1 MDPYDNSF
9 CCNGIIATDRS
20 LHPHAYEVAYQYR
33 SIHTTAT
40 SEQALKGEVEIYN
53 ENFFIDLSRYM
64 MEWDVEVD
72 GVKVLKGVVS
82 NLDVQPQVTAK
93 VNLEYN
99 VSDICEAAGLASLD
113 GSDVYLNVR
122 YVLKKADGVLPAD
135 SQVAYDQIA
144 LNEAAMPVPAAV
156 AGLPAMKH
164 ENGVYEFSGNMKW
177 NGADNDRILPWAV
190 IFDEQTGAIVSYKVD
205 KKQMVSEPLMPCFG
219 RAMTEN
225 DIGAKFHN
233 KLSGWLYP
241 EFKVSEL
248 DVVQN
253 DDCYSVSVVYAP
265 MNISAVNSKSSP
277 MECVAN
283 VTMTYQVYA
292 DGTVKGVE
300 TMTDGGNLAAAGTLP
315 RFGMEFA
322 MPGQFSVFEFFGN
335 GPFENYCDRNSAAMM
350 GHYVQRVEDQYHWG
364 YARPQESGTKT
375 QLKWMKV
382 LDDNGTGLMITSDVR
397 FSASA
402 LPLSRRQLDL
412 SLTGGERK
420 ENGDVRH
427 SLDMKKLACE
437 NIRSEGKTYVN
448 FDLKQMGVACVNSW
462 GAWPREE
469 HLVKGSQF
477 EFTFYISPVNN

>member
-1 MDPYDNSF
+1 
-9 CCNGIIATDRS
+9 
-20 LHPHAYEVAYQYR
+20 
-33 SIHTTAT
+33 
-40 SEQALKGEVEIYN
+40 
-53 ENFFIDLSRYM
+53 M

-82 NLDVQPQVTAK
+82 KLDVQPQKTAK
-93 VNLEYN
+93 VDLGYN
-99 VSDICEAAGLASLD
+99 ESDICEAAGIACVKC
-113 GSDVYLNVR
+113 SDVYLNVR
-122 YVLKKADGVLPAD
+122 YVLKKADGILPAD

-144 LNEAAMPVPAAV
+144 LNESAMPVPAV
-156 AGLPAMKH
+156 VKGLPVMKH
-164 ENGVYEFSGNMKW
+164 EDGTYEFSGNMKW
-177 NGADNDRILPWAV
+177 NGADNDRILPWAAV
-190 IFDEQTGAIVSYKVD
+190 FDEQTGALVSYKID
-205 KKQMVSEPLMPCFG
+205 KKEMVSEALMPCFG
-219 RAMTEN
+219 RAMNEN
-225 DIGAKFHN
+225 DIGAKFHK

-241 EFKVSEL
+241 EFKVSKFE
-248 DVVQN
+248 VSQN
-253 DDCYSVSVVYAP
+253 NDCYSVSVVYAP
-265 MNISAVNSKSSP
+265 MNISAVNAKSSP
-277 MECVAN
+277 LECVAN
-283 VTMTYQVYA
+283 VTMTYEVYA
-292 DGTVKGVE
+292 DGTIKGVE
-300 TMTDGGNLAAAGTLP
+300 TMTDGGDLASAGTLP

-335 GPFENYCDRNSAAMM
+335 GPFENYCDRNSAAMI
-350 GHYVQRVEDQYHWG
+350 GHYLQRVEDQYHWG

-375 QLKWMKV
+375 ELKWMKV

-427 SLDMKKLACE
+427 SLDLKKLACE
-437 NIRSEGKTYVN
+437 NVRSLGNTYVN

-477 EFTFYISPVNN
+477 EFVFYISPVNN